1 LGKASLE
8 LGLPF
13 GSIDLVG
20 PYSTKGHP
28 LGLYLTPE
36 DQLDFFLCIFR
47 TLPGLNFVEIE
58 NCGRQ
63 GCSGLSTF
71 SGGTVFKLSTS
82 IFCIFA
88 SFLSHFYQFFSLFVK
103 GCGKKNHTG
112 LYVGEQS
119 ENKCFHIFDLF
130 PRPTSLGPGSQ
141 IQKDLFSDPSPTQ
154 IIL

>member
-1 LGKASLE
+1 MPCKALGGQASLE
-8 LGLPF
+8 LGLPL

-47 TLPGLNFVEIE
+47 TLPGLNFAAIE

-71 SGGTVFKLSTS
+71 FRGYSFQTQYS

-88 SFLSHFYQFFSLFVK
+88 SFLSHFISFSLY
-103 GCGKKNHTG
+103 
-112 LYVGEQS
+112 L
-119 ENKCFHIFDLF
+119 
-130 PRPTSLGPGSQ
+130 
-141 IQKDLFSDPSPTQ
+141 
-154 IIL
+154 